1 MRRMK
6 QRPFWP
12 LMILIILAVAAVV
25 SMQPQKRG
33 TASLTPSNSPERR
46 NQLTVYYLDV
56 GQGDSEFIELPD
68 GRSMLIDAG
77 NPENGGQ
84 IARFLDTQSIK
95 KIDYLVATHPHA
107 DHIGG
112 MPQVV
117 QSIDIG
123 SVYMPKVSATS
134 RTFENL
140 LSSIQKKGLQI
151 QTARAGVTLLDRG
164 DLKAVLVAPVG
175 SGYNDLNQYS
185 AVIKLSYDN
194 TSFLFMGDAGA
205 QSEKEITADVRA
217 DVLKVGHHG
226 SDTASTE
233 AFLKRVSPRYA
244 VIEVGK
250 DNSYGHPAES
260 TLKKL
265 RRIGAEIYR
274 TDEDGTIKI
283 QSDGN
288 NITVEEHVPGMEE
301 ADASMRPA
309 A

>member
-1 MRRMK
+1 MK
-6 QRPFWP
+6 QRSFWA
-12 LMILIILAVAAVV
+12 LTILIVLAVAAVI
-25 SMQPQKRG
+25 SMQPQKG
-33 TASLTPSNSPERR
+33 VTAGLTSPKPSERR
-46 NQLTVYYLDV
+46 NELSVYYLDV

-68 GRSMLIDAG
+68 GRNMLIDAG

-84 IARFLDTQSIK
+84 ITRFLDTQSIK

-112 MPQVV
+112 MSRVV
-117 QSIDIG
+117 QSVDIG

-134 RTFENL
+134 KTFENL

-205 QSEKEITADVRA
+205 QSEKEITADVHA

-265 RRIGAEIYR
+265 RRIGAETYR

-288 NITVEEHVPGMEE
+288 NITVEKHVPGMEE
-301 ADASMRPA
+301 ADAPMRPA

>member
-1 MRRMK
+1 M
-6 QRPFWP
+6 
-12 LMILIILAVAAVV
+12 
-25 SMQPQKRG
+25 
-33 TASLTPSNSPERR
+33 
-46 NQLTVYYLDV
+46 
-56 GQGDSEFIELPD
+56 
-68 GRSMLIDAG
+68 
-77 NPENGGQ
+77 
-84 IARFLDTQSIK
+84 
-95 KIDYLVATHPHA
+95 
-107 DHIGG
+107 
-112 MPQVV
+112 
-117 QSIDIG
+117 
-123 SVYMPKVSATS
+123 
-134 RTFENL
+134 
-140 LSSIQKKGLQI
+140 
-151 QTARAGVTLLDRG
+151 DRG